1 MILAL
6 FVFFYCEY
14 FSNREI
20 RAFKFV
26 VSPHTR
32 LVSWLPK
39 SVGLYD
45 RLDGQ
50 AVRLFVEIKELAD
63 KMEEN
68 EPPHKRQKLE
78 GNENLVSLSLVSLH
92 WKPQPCKPQPCE
104 VAFEPVAVKAETSSV
119 QQNAMEK
126 GLKLQQPI
134 PEGSC
139 VPSLKKETSYEQ
151 SEVID
156 SRTLSTNKN

>member
-1 MILAL
+1 M
-6 FVFFYCEY
+6 
-14 FSNREI
+14 
-20 RAFKFV
+20 
-26 VSPHTR
+26 
-32 LVSWLPK
+32 
-39 SVGLYD
+39 
-45 RLDGQ
+45 
-50 AVRLFVEIKELAD
+50 
-63 KMEEN
+63 
-68 EPPHKRQKLE
+68 E
-78 GNENLVSLSLVSLH
+78 GNEDLVILSPVSLPCKS
-92 WKPQPCKPQPCE
+92 QPCKPQPCE

-139 VPSLKKETSYEQ
+139 VQSLKKETSYEQ